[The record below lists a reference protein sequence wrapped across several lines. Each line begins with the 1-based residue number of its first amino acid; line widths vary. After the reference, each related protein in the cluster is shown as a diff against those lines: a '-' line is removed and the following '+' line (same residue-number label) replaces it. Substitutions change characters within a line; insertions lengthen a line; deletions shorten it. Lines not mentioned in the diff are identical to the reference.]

1 MTGRARGRSDGVW
14 KYSYGAKPHVVFA
27 MERCDSGG
35 KVFVRWTN
43 PDNAGFEKRN
53 RANLGIVVRDPKTGR
68 LNPKLVRTAELAVQ
82 QFQARL
88 LVARSPVH
96 VEREVPHN
104 VTAASPP
111 ASATATLTVRAGF
124 DLALDPERGK
134 YGSNRTRRY
143 GQMVKYRERLF
154 GGRRHA
160 SPLLDRTLTWQAFVP
175 AEARALWRRMADRHV
190 SSKGG
195 EFGVRAAEGIVDAI
209 YSVAAWLREE
219 QLIATDVA
227 RAPAQW
233 RKALK
238 EEWAQRTGERRTRPH
253 RPRHSVEEYRRI
265 FASVDDPRV
274 DPRIRLAIELAAEC
288 RTGQVL
294 RCTRR
299 MLVLTEVKPN
309 KYEVAPPGSL
319 GQIEIPGAG
328 KKHGEVVVLTPE
340 QRRAADDA
348 LAGYLSNYEAAWVAR
363 QIEDYYLF
371 PGSKMRMLD
380 KKGRRW
386 TRKVRAGVKPFS
398 RDGARV
404 AFRALETIA
413 KVDHVEGRG
422 WYGLRRIAADLA
434 ESATTDDRV
443 KDRLGGW
450 QDSETR
456 KHIYQ
461 DRQTDELR
469 AEAAKVRR
477 ALRLGT
483 TGSADGVAEA
493 SVDLDRILE
502 SLTPTQQALLAA
514 KINAPTG
521 SGTGPEKKSPGPARA
536 PATATDWKFKTSQE
550 RAMGLEPT
558 TSSLGSWHSTN

>member
-1 MTGRARGRSDGVW
+1 
-14 KYSYGAKPHVVFA
+14 
-27 MERCDSGG
+27 MERPDCRGE
-35 KVFVRWTN
+35 VFVRWTN
-43 PDNAGFEKRN
+43 PDKPAVDKRD
-53 RANLGIVVRDPKTGR
+53 RKSLGLVVRDAKTGR
-68 LNPKLVRTAELAVQ
+68 LDPKLVRAAELAVQ

-88 LVARSPVH
+88 LLEQSPAH
-96 VEREVPHN
+96 APGELQPN
-104 VTAASPP
+104 APQFTGSPAPSAQAS
-111 ASATATLTVRAGF
+111 LTIRAGF

-143 GQMVKYRERLF
+143 SQMIKYRERLF
-154 GGRRHA
+154 GGPRPRA
-160 SPLLDRTLTWQAFVP
+160 PLLDRTVTWTAFVP

-190 SSKGG
+190 STEGG

-219 QLIATDVA
+219 HLILPDAA

-233 RKALK
+233 RKLLK
-238 EEWAQRTGERRTRPH
+238 EEWAQRTGKPRTRPH
-253 RPRHSVEEYRRI
+253 RPRHTVAEYRRI
-265 FASVDDPRV
+265 FAALSDPRV

-299 MLVLTEVKPN
+299 MLELPDAAPN
-309 KYEVAPPGSL
+309 EYEVAPVGSL

-340 QRRAADDA
+340 QRRAVDDA
-348 LAGYLSNYEAAWVAR
+348 LAGYLANYEAALEVGE
-363 QIEDYYLF
+363 IEDYYLF

-380 KKGRRW
+380 ASGRRW
-386 TRKVRAGVKPFS
+386 TRKVRPGVKPLS

-404 AFRALETIA
+404 AFRHLEVVA
-413 KVDHVEGRG
+413 SVDHVEGRG

-456 KHIYQ
+456 KQIYQ
-461 DRQTDELR
+461 DRYTDELR

-477 ALRLGT
+477 ELRLGGT
-483 TGSADGVAEA
+483 AEA
-493 SVDLDRILE
+493 DEAKASPDLD
-502 SLTPTQQALLAA
+502 ALLAA
-514 KINAPTG
+514 LTPKQRALLASKINTPTG
-521 SGTGPEKKSPGPARA
+521 PATGPNGKSPGPVRIS
-536 PATATDWKFKTSQE
+536 ATATGWNFKTSKE